1 MDRLFA
7 IWQDLYPDK
16 YVKPFRLGPRGPV
29 LDATTGLLPFHKDEK
44 SNLWNSDAC
53 RYPHKT
59 CGYTYPE
66 LQRWLDTYKT
76 NGKFD
81 EVKYQKALRA
91 TIDSKYSTTAKA
103 TLQLSSNDQI
113 ASTVLSTI
121 TTQSFMIQNIP
132 PTLLAKA
139 PAVVTEH
146 LELKPELPKAS
157 GPSNTG
163 KAAIISQVDVKSEEP
178 LAVTSSHTA
187 APSTII
193 PRLSDDKWE
202 ENDYIVNVLYDR

>member
-1 MDRLFA
+1 M
-7 IWQDLYPDK
+7 WQDLYPGK
-16 YVKPFRLGPRGPV
+16 YVKPFKLGPRGPV
-29 LDATTGLLPFHKDEK
+29 LDANTGLLPFHKDEN

-53 RYPHKT
+53 RYPYKS

-103 TLQLSSNDQI
+103 TLQLSSNDQV
-113 ASTVLSTI
+113 ASTVLSTL
-121 TTQSFMIQNIP
+121 TTQSFMVQNVP

-139 PAVVTEH
+139 PAAATEH
-146 LELKPELPKAS
+146 PELKREQSEAS

-163 KAAIISQVDVKSEEP
+163 KAAILSQVDIESVASP
-178 LAVTSSHTA
+178 AVTSSRTVE
-187 APSTII
+187 PPTTI
-193 PRLSDDKWE
+193 PRPSDEKWE